1 MNRTGTGRFITLE
14 GGEGS
19 GKSTQARLIRDW
31 LATEGHPVMLT
42 SEPGGTEIGQALRQV
57 LMANQNTDMVPE
69 TELLLYIADR
79 AQHVRA
85 RILPALTDGHIVI
98 SDRYHDSSVAYQH
111 YARGVPMATLD
122 FLFQELAGGLVPDL
136 TIVMDLPIP
145 AAMERIQRRS
155 LSDPDSV
162 SRFEEEARTFH
173 ERVREGFHRIAATDP
188 DRVKLVDGNRDQQEV
203 FASIQQLIRKVLPT
217 TGELS

>member
-1 MNRTGTGRFITLE
+1 MNRTIPGRFITLE

-31 LATEGHPVMLT
+31 LAAEGHPVLLT

-85 RILPALTDGHIVI
+85 RILPALAEGHIVI

-122 FLFQELAGGLVPDL
+122 FLFHELAGGLVPDL

-145 AAMERIQRRS
+145 VAMERIQRRS
-155 LSDPDSV
+155 VTDPDSV
-162 SRFEEEARTFH
+162 SRFEEEALAFH
-173 ERVREGFHRIAATDP
+173 ERVRDGFHRIAASDP
-188 DRVKLVDGNRDQQEV
+188 DRVKLVDGHRDQQDV
-203 FASIQQLIRKVLPT
+203 FASVRQLIQGILPAA
-217 TGELS
+217 GELP